1 MTDVTRGNKVITG
14 DLYVGGEIF
23 NPAEDNNTP
32 LTGTTTAERIDP
44 EILVIKEKTP
54 INAVASEA
62 KLTSSGAMASA
73 THATSVLLSGGSNVT
88 EGKIVTIGTTVYRFK
103 GITLAAYDINIG
115 SNAAETLDFLKD
127 AINADGTGNGSDYH
141 EGTLAHPDVVATTNT
156 DTEQTIQA
164 KVPGVDANA
173 IVTTDDDADLSWGDT
188 TLGGGGGDSTAGVTT
203 AAATVT
209 IGTRTYTFVDELSED
224 EADAI
229 VDQILYGG
237 DEATALDNF
246 KLAIDEGDTEGTN
259 YSTGTVVNADVSGGT
274 NANTTQVITAKVK
287 GVIGDLIAIDESLA
301 STAWDD
307 PGGTLGTET
316 AGVDGTVGIAN
327 ETCADATYLYH
338 CLATNTIADANWR
351 RVTLGSVY

>member
-54 INAVASEA
+54 VNAIAA
-62 KLTSSGAMASA
+62 AGKLTSSGTLVPA

-88 EGKIVTIGTTVYRFK
+88 EGKILTIGTTVYRFK
-103 GITLAAYDINIG
+103 GTTLAAYDINIG
-115 SNAAETLDFLKD
+115 SNAAETLDFLKL
-127 AINADGTGNGSDYH
+127 AIMAATPGDGSVYH
-141 EGTLAHPDVVATTNT
+141 LGTEPHPDVVATTNT

-164 KVPGVDANA
+164 KVPGVTANA
-173 IVTTDDDADLSWGDT
+173 IVTTDNDDDLSWGDV
-188 TLGGGGGDSTAGVTT
+188 TLGGGSGDSTAGITD
-203 AAATVT
+203 AAATFQ
-209 IGTRTYTFVDELSED
+209 INGREYMFVNELSGD
-224 EADAI
+224 EADDI

-237 DEATALDNF
+237 DEATALDNM
-246 KLAIDEGDTEGTN
+246 LVAINAGATAGTE
-259 YSTGTVVNADVSGGT
+259 YSTGTVVNADVTAGANT
-274 NANTTQVITAKVK
+274 NTTQVITAKIK
-287 GVIGDLIAIDESLA
+287 GVSGHLITLTEDLA
-301 STAWDD
+301 STVWDAVVM
-307 PGGTLGTET
+307 GTET